1 MIEAFGG
8 RKFLA
13 WVVQEVILIGVLVLL
28 LAFDKMT
35 DGVFYTWFAAVV
47 VSLGI
52 YVQGNVAVDKAGI
65 AAGTKPTDPSENHVG

>member
-65 AAGTKPTDPSENHVG
+65 AAGTKPPDPSENHVG